1 MVMVNGDMDPT
12 SAPRAPAVKRRKL
25 RLAAV
30 RRILSERTFLGTDG
44 MRIGVALGGGGA
56 RGWAHIGVLRTLV
69 AAGFEPTIVAGTS
82 IGAIVGGAYAAG
94 RLDELETFARGLDRR
109 TIWRLT
115 DLNLGK
121 GGGLVLG
128 ERVVQSL
135 TDIIGE
141 QGIEALPKKFAAVA
155 TELLTGH
162 EIWLEQGNLITAIRA
177 SYAMPGI
184 FVPVAIDGRPLVD
197 GGITN
202 PVPVSACRAMGAQ
215 LVIAVPL
222 PASQT
227 PAQRFA
233 RETPE
238 QAATAWQK
246 AMAAFREPERFMAR
260 QLFGDE
266 PGALTTASVSVAAL
280 NILLDRMTRV
290 RLASDPPDVTISSDI
305 GKIALLEFDRAD
317 EAIAIGAAATEKML
331 PDIKSLLA

>member
-1 MVMVNGDMDPT
+1 
-12 SAPRAPAVKRRKL
+12 
-25 RLAAV
+25 
-30 RRILSERTFLGTDG
+30 

-56 RGWAHIGVLRTLV
+56 RGWAHIGVLRTLM
-69 AAGFEPTIVAGTS
+69 AAGFEPMIVAGTS

-94 RLDELETFARGLDRR
+94 RLDELEAFARALDRR
-109 TIWRLT
+109 AIWRLA
-115 DLNLGK
+115 DVNLGT

-135 TDIIGE
+135 TEIIGAMAVE
-141 QGIEALPKKFAAVA
+141 SLPKKFAAVA
-155 TELLTGH
+155 TELFTGH
-162 EIWLEQGNLITAIRA
+162 EIWLEQGNLIDAIRA
-177 SYAMPGI
+177 SYALPGI
-184 FVPVAIDGRPLVD
+184 FVPVTIEGRPLID

-222 PASQT
+222 PASQS
-227 PAQRFA
+227 PAQRIA

-260 QLFGDE
+260 QLFGDQ

-290 RLASDPPDVTISSDI
+290 RLASDPPDVTINSDI

-331 PDIKSLLA
+331 PEIKSLIG